1 MMNGLS
7 DVRLTLQ
14 ARELEQEQRA
24 TVSLAPA
31 RLGDRWNRFW
41 MRLHTRR
48 QLLELDDHALRDVG
62 LSRAQALEEAL
73 KPFWKR

>member
-24 TVSLAPA
+24 TVSLAPS
-31 RLGDRWNRFW
+31 RLGDRWNRLW
-41 MRLHTRR
+41 IRLHTRR
-48 QLLELDDHALRDVG
+48 QLLELDDHALKDVG
-62 LSRAQALEEAL
+62 LSRAQVLEEAN
-73 KPFWKR
+73 KPFWKL

>member
-1 MMNGLS
+1 MNGLS

-24 TVSLAPA
+24 TVFLASA
-31 RLGDRWNRFW
+31 RLGHRWNRFW

-48 QLLELDDHALRDVG
+48 QLLELDDHALKDVG

>member
-1 MMNGLS
+1 MNGLS

-31 RLGDRWNRFW
+31 RLGDRWYRFW

>member
-1 MMNGLS
+1 MMNGMS

-24 TVSLAPA
+24 TVSLTPA
-31 RLGDRWNRFW
+31 RLGDRWNGFW

-48 QLLELDDHALRDVG
+48 RLLELDDHALKDVG
-62 LSRAQALEEAL
+62 LSRQQALEEAL
-73 KPFWKR
+73 KPFWKV

>member
-14 ARELEQEQRA
+14 ARELEREQHDS
-24 TVSLAPA
+24 VSLAPT
-31 RLGDRWNRFW
+31 LPGNRWDRFW

-48 QLLELDDHALRDVG
+48 ALLNMEAHILRDIG
-62 LSRAQALEEAL
+62 LTREQALEEAL
-73 KPFWKR
+73 KPFWKL

>member
-1 MMNGLS
+1 MMNGMS

-24 TVSLAPA
+24 TVSLTPA
-31 RLGDRWNRFW
+31 RLGDRWNRLW

-48 QLLELDDHALRDVG
+48 RLLELEGSLTKSTR
-62 LSRAQALEEAL
+62 E
-73 KPFWKR
+73 

>member
-14 ARELEQEQRA
+14 SRELEQERFA
-24 TVSLAPA
+24 PVSLASFMP
-31 RLGDRWNRFW
+31 GNRWDRFW

-48 QLLELDDHALRDVG
+48 RLLELDERALKDIG
-62 LSRAQALEEAL
+62 LTREQALEEAL
-73 KPFWKR
+73 KPFWKV

>member
-73 KPFWKR
+73 KPFWER